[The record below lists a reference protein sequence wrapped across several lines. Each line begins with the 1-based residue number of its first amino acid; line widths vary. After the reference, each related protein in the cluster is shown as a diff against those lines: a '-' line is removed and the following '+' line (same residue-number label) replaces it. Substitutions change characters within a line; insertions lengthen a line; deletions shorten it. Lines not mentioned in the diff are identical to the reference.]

1 MPRGS
6 SNDLTLV
13 SVCVSSPNGAVNI
26 EDVETPSDALMREK
40 LREQG
45 LDLAD
50 PDAMATE
57 SDDDNV
63 EV

>member
-1 MPRGS
+1 M
-6 SNDLTLV
+6 
-13 SVCVSSPNGAVNI
+13 CVSSPNGAVNI